1 MAKKNLPVK
10 LFQKRQKV
18 DDRRVEGG
26 GSKTI
31 PKWQLEGEELLE
43 RANSL
48 LEPLTELDT
57 FFENRDNTRSFI
69 PATLRVDIDD
79 NAIAKSHR
87 QDIQK
92 LFNGQFSKNNIIGF
106 IDSNSAIVK
115 VDSIEDSK
123 VIKKSINNYH
133 RNPKAISAVETIEI
147 FEPFIADIEENKKNG
162 AVKISLIDFLNY
174 EINNAVKISFEKYCK
189 QKSIDVVEA
198 NYSSG
203 LIIYKIKNATKAQ
216 LDSISDFEALESITF
231 MPKYSVGM
239 DLLNSG
245 QDIEVKEPIKDEE
258 YPIIGVLDSGIAKN
272 QYLSPWLLDR
282 NFSSYPEDLVNPTHG
297 SCVSSI
303 IIYGDD
309 LEGENWTGNSGCK
322 LFDATVFPDETK
334 ESIDEDELI
343 ANIREAIKK
352 NSDIK
357 IWNLSLGTKSE
368 ADLNDFSDFG
378 KALDDIQ
385 ISNEVIIC
393 KSTGN
398 CRNFERGFPKS
409 RIARSGDSIRSLV
422 VGSIAHSKNGNDIAD
437 VNHPSPFTRIGPG
450 PANSIKPDLVSY
462 GGNAGMNGGRRVE
475 NGVKAIAPDGSPVKI
490 IGTSFSTPRVTSL
503 LSELNF
509 KVREKFNPTL
519 LKALAIHSAKYPLGV
534 NFPINEKVNQ
544 MGFGIASSADEI
556 IYNDPHEI
564 TLILQENINKGEFI
578 EILDFPFPESLIDDD
593 GYFYGEVKITLV
605 AQPVLR
611 EKQGA
616 EYCQSNLD
624 LMFGTYENIKDR
636 DTTKSNILNPFG
648 PDDTQN
654 VLLDSN
660 YKSAYIKDTES
671 DYARERVLLNY
682 GKKYQPVKK
691 YSVNLSEMKDARQR
705 DSLASNRK
713 WYAKIKGTYRD
724 FAETRSKE
732 DGEVLNQDFTLV
744 VTIRDTKGQHQ
755 VYNEVSR
762 LLADRNFL
770 HSNIKLREEIRID
783 VKGKNN

>member
-31 PKWQLEGEELLE
+31 PKWQLDGEELQE

-48 LEPLTELDT
+48 LEPLSELDT
-57 FFENRDNTRSFI
+57 FFENRDKTRSFI

-123 VIKKSINNYH
+123 VIKKNINNYH

-147 FEPFIADIEENKKNG
+147 FEPFIADIEENKKNET
-162 AVKISLIDFLNY
+162 VKISLIDFLNY

-519 LKALAIHSAKYPLGV
+519 LKALAIHSAKYPFGV

-578 EILDFPFPESLIDDD
+578 EILDFPFPESLIDDE
-593 GYFYGEVKITLV
+593 GHFYGEVKVTLV

>member
-1 MAKKNLPVK
+1 MAKKNLPIK
-10 LFQKRQKV
+10 LFQKRQKI

-26 GSKTI
+26 GSGNI
-31 PKWQLEGEELLE
+31 PKWQLEGEELIA

-48 LEPLTELDT
+48 LEPFNELDS
-57 FFENRDNTRSFI
+57 FFETRDSTRDFI
-69 PATLRVDIDD
+69 PATLRIDIDD

-87 QDIQK
+87 KDIQK
-92 LFNGQFSKNNIIGF
+92 LFNDQITKNNIIGF
-106 IDSNSAIVK
+106 LDSNSAIVK
-115 VDSIEDSK
+115 VDSIEHGNA
-123 VIKKSINNYH
+123 IKRNINHYH
-133 RNPKAISAVETIEI
+133 RNPKAISAVESIEVYK
-147 FEPFIADIEENKKNG
+147 PYIADIKDETT
-162 AVKISLIDFLNY
+162 VKISLFDFLNY
-174 EINNAVKISFEKYCK
+174 EINNAVKVSFEKNCK
-189 QKSIDVVEA
+189 QKNIEVKEA
-198 NYSSG
+198 KYSSG

-231 MPKYSVGM
+231 MPKYTVGM
-239 DLLNSG
+239 DLMGTDEEL
-245 QDIEVKEPIKDEE
+245 DVKEPLEGLE
-258 YPIIGVLDSGIAKN
+258 YPVIGVLDSGIAKN
-272 QYLSPWLLDR
+272 KYLKPWLADKS
-282 NFSSYPEDLVNPTHG
+282 FSSYPEELIDPTHG

-303 IIYGDD
+303 ILYGDKM
-309 LEGENWTGNSGCK
+309 EGQNWTGNSGCM
-322 LFDATVFPDETK
+322 LFDATVFPDERQ

-352 NSDIK
+352 NSYIK
-357 IWNLSLGTKSE
+357 IWNLSLGTRTE

-398 CRNFERGFPKS
+398 CRNFEKGFPKS

-422 VGSIAHSKNGNDIAD
+422 VGSIAHSKNGHDIAE

-462 GGNAGMNGGRRVE
+462 GGNAGVNGGRRIE
-475 NGVKAIAPDGSPVKI
+475 NGVKAIAPDGSSVKI

-509 KVREKFNPTL
+509 KVRENFNPTL

-534 NFPINEKVNQ
+534 DFPINEKVKQ
-544 MGFGIASSADEI
+544 MGFGVASSADEI
-556 IYNDPHEI
+556 IFNDPHEI

-578 EILDFPFPESLIDDD
+578 EILDFPFPESLIDED
-593 GYFYGEVKITLV
+593 GFFYGEVKITLV
-605 AQPVLR
+605 GQPVLR

-616 EYCQSNLD
+616 EYCQSNLEI
-624 LMFGTYENIKDR
+624 MFGTYDNIKDR
-636 DTTKSNILNPFG
+636 DTTKTNILNPFG

-691 YSVNLSEMKDARQR
+691 YSVNLNEMKAARQR

-724 FAETRSKE
+724 FAETRAVE
-732 DGEVLNQDFTLV
+732 DGEVLNQDFTMI
-744 VTIRDTKGQHQ
+744 VTIRDTKSQHQ

-783 VKGKNN
+783 VDGKS

>member
-10 LFQKRQKV
+10 LFQKRQKI
-18 DDRRVEGG
+18 DDRRVEGR

-115 VDSIEDSK
+115 VDNIEDSK
-123 VIKKSINNYH
+123 AIKRNINNYH
-133 RNPKAISAVETIEI
+133 RNPKAVSAVETIEI
-147 FEPFIADIEENKKNG
+147 FEPYIADIEENKENET
-162 AVKISLIDFLNY
+162 VKISLIDFLNY
-174 EINNAVKISFEKYCK
+174 EINNAVKVSFEKYCK
-189 QKSIDVVEA
+189 QKSVDVVES

-231 MPKYSVGM
+231 MPKYSVDM

-245 QDIEVKEPIKDEE
+245 QVIEVKEPVKDEE

-272 QYLSPWLLDR
+272 QYLSPWLIDR

-378 KALDDIQ
+378 KALDEIQ

-475 NGVKAIAPDGSPVKI
+475 NGVKAIAPDGASVKI

-732 DGEVLNQDFTLV
+732 DGEVLNQGFTLV

-783 VKGKNN
+783 IKGKNN